1 MDLSIL
7 STIIVLMLIE
17 YIKGINMSELES
29 IFWHVLGYAAI
40 PTIFVIGFVGVF
52 FVAVGILKVC
62 GKTPVE
68 D

>member
-1 MDLSIL
+1 
-7 STIIVLMLIE
+7 
-17 YIKGINMSELES
+17 MSELES

-52 FVAVGILKVC
+52 FVAVGVLKAF
-62 GKTPVE
+62 GKTPIE